1 MEFRSATA
9 ISGALHAAVLL
20 WALISFSGQRL
31 EATPAE
37 SLPVDFISDKDFSQ
51 LTKGVKDAPKLEMP
65 KPVVEKVADAKPV
78 EDLAPKLTEKQEVKP
93 TQQKTSAPAESK
105 PDPIAEKIKKLEE
118 QKQETK
124 AEPVKKPAP
133 SQRQQPRFDP
143 NKIAALL
150 DKRDPQRQAATGAI
164 MNSSPALGAASGTA
178 AQLSQ
183 SEIDA
188 LRERLRQCWNPP
200 VGATNA
206 NKLSVVFRVM
216 FKRDGSLQN
225 NPVLVGGS
233 ASEFGPAL
241 AESATRAL
249 LQCQPYTMLRPE
261 HYDTWKDMQITF
273 DPRDM
278 FGG

>member
-51 LTKGVKDAPKLEMP
+51 LTKGVKNAPKLEMP

-93 TQQKTSAPAESK
+93 TQQKTAAPAESK
-105 PDPIAEKIKKLEE
+105 PDPIADKIKKLEE

-124 AEPVKKPAP
+124 AEPVKKPTP
-133 SQRQQPRFDP
+133 PQKQQPKFDP

-206 NKLSVVFRVM
+206 SKLSVVFRVM

-225 NPVLVGGS
+225 NPVLVGGT